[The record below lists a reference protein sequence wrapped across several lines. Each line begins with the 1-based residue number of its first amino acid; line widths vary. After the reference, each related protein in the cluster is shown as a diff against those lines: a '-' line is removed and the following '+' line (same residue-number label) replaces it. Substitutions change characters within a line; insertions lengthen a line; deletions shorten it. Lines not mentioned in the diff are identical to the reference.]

1 MDAFM
6 GIVNSA
12 WVFLFNNVLSR
23 PAIFIGLI
31 VLVGYIL
38 LKRKWYEVLA
48 GFIKAMVGYMI
59 LQVGAK
65 QLVASVTPI
74 LNGIQQRFA
83 LNAVVIGVTEIGR
96 AHV

>member
-38 LKRKWYEVLA
+38 LKQW
-48 GFIKAMVGYMI
+48 
-59 LQVGAK
+59 
-65 QLVASVTPI
+65 LVI
-74 LNGIQQRFA
+74 
-83 LNAVVIGVTEIGR
+83 
-96 AHV
+96 